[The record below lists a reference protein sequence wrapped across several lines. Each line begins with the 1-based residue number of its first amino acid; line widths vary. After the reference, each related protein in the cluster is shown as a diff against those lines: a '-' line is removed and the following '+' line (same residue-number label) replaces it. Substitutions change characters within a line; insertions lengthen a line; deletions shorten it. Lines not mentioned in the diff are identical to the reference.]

1 MTTPQANTN
10 STHRKGNKRM
20 RDDDFD
26 PNFFK
31 RRAVSPALSLQ
42 NSPILPQSPSAREGG
57 GWWGAKANRE
67 TPNVHV
73 IGERVSSG
81 GSSSSTNGT
90 GAGPSTPGPS
100 KRVGF
105 QGMSDTNDGLMNM
118 SIE

>member
-1 MTTPQANTN
+1 M
-10 STHRKGNKRM
+10 
-20 RDDDFD
+20 
-26 PNFFK
+26 
-31 RRAVSPALSLQ
+31 
-42 NSPILPQSPSAREGG
+42 
-57 GWWGAKANRE
+57 
-67 TPNVHV
+67 HV

-90 GAGPSTPGPS
+90 GPGPGTPGPS

>member
-1 MTTPQANTN
+1 M
-10 STHRKGNKRM
+10 
-20 RDDDFD
+20 
-26 PNFFK
+26 
-31 RRAVSPALSLQ
+31 
-42 NSPILPQSPSAREGG
+42 
-57 GWWGAKANRE
+57 
-67 TPNVHV
+67 HV

-90 GAGPSTPGPS
+90 GTPGPS

>member
-1 MTTPQANTN
+1 M
-10 STHRKGNKRM
+10 
-20 RDDDFD
+20 
-26 PNFFK
+26 
-31 RRAVSPALSLQ
+31 
-42 NSPILPQSPSAREGG
+42 
-57 GWWGAKANRE
+57 
-67 TPNVHV
+67 HV

>member
-1 MTTPQANTN
+1 M
-10 STHRKGNKRM
+10 
-20 RDDDFD
+20 
-26 PNFFK
+26 
-31 RRAVSPALSLQ
+31 
-42 NSPILPQSPSAREGG
+42 
-57 GWWGAKANRE
+57 
-67 TPNVHV
+67 HV

-90 GAGPSTPGPS
+90 GAGAGAGTPGPS